1 MLNDVFF
8 KALLCDD
15 RHKELTL
22 NFLNSIL
29 NRTGEQAFCDL
40 EFLDK
45 ELDPIIDAGK
55 VSILDIR
62 AKMNDN
68 TQVNIEVQ
76 IAKPK
81 DMKKRAVFY
90 WAKLYSYQI
99 SEGEDYSLL
108 NDVISINLLNFK
120 LFTNHDRCHTACHI
134 TDDFDKKTVIKDFE
148 MHFIELPKFKLG
160 DIKRLRKSEK
170 WIALFSNKCTDEELE
185 EIAMSEPAIKK
196 ALEYQAY
203 FMHDAKLRH
212 KYELQEKAIRD
223 YNSSMLAVKEESLQ
237 QGIQI
242 GVKQGIQQGIQIGE
256 KESMKKMAIKMLTRG
271 DSIEEIAD
279 MTELSIAEIEQLKNS
294 QQ

>member
-99 SEGEDYSLL
+99 SEGFRRFLRWFTQSLSC
-108 NDVISINLLNFK
+108 I
-120 LFTNHDRCHTACHI
+120 HI
-134 TDDFDKKTVIKDFE
+134 KSAKAKTI
-148 MHFIELPKFKLG
+148 H
-160 DIKRLRKSEK
+160 
-170 WIALFSNKCTDEELE
+170 C
-185 EIAMSEPAIKK
+185 
-196 ALEYQAY
+196 
-203 FMHDAKLRH
+203 
-212 KYELQEKAIRD
+212 
-223 YNSSMLAVKEESLQ
+223 
-237 QGIQI
+237 
-242 GVKQGIQQGIQIGE
+242 
-256 KESMKKMAIKMLTRG
+256 
-271 DSIEEIAD
+271 
-279 MTELSIAEIEQLKNS
+279 
-294 QQ
+294 

>member
-1 MLNDVFF
+1 MKTKINMLNDVFF

-29 NRTGEQAFCDL
+29 NRTGKQTFCDL

-45 ELDPIIDAGK
+45 EIDPIIEAGK

-68 TQVNIEVQ
+68 TQINVEIQ

-81 DMKKRAVFY
+81 DMKKRAIFY
-90 WAKLYSYQI
+90 WSKLYSYQI
-99 SEGEDYSLL
+99 NEGEDYSLL

-120 LFTNHDRCHTACHI
+120 LFTEHDRCHTVCHI
-134 TDDFDKKTVIKDFE
+134 TDDFDKKIIMNDFE
-148 MHFIELPKFKLG
+148 MHFIELPKFKFG
-160 DIKRLRKSEK
+160 DIKRLKKSEK

-196 ALEYQAY
+196 ALDYQNY
-203 FMHDAKLRH
+203 FMHDKKLRY

-223 YNSSMLAVKEESLQ
+223 YNSSMLAIRDESKQEDFQKKVSKKKKYVQ
-237 QGIQI
+237 QLIF
-242 GVKQGIQQGIQIGE
+242 
-256 KESMKKMAIKMLTRG
+256 
-271 DSIEEIAD
+271 
-279 MTELSIAEIEQLKNS
+279 
-294 QQ
+294 